1 MRVLSVV
8 AAGRQ
13 RNLWDNARRK
23 VRYMVKALLVLLCL
37 VAFLALI
44 WWAASAPA
52 QGPGGALARK
62 FGRRGGWS
70 GL

>member
-1 MRVLSVV
+1 
-8 AAGRQ
+8 
-13 RNLWDNARRK
+13 
-23 VRYMVKALLVLLCL
+23 MVKAILVLLCL

-44 WWAASAPA
+44 CWAASAPA
-52 QGPGGALARK
+52 KGPGGALARK

>member
-1 MRVLSVV
+1 MI
-8 AAGRQ
+8 
-13 RNLWDNARRK
+13 
-23 VRYMVKALLVLLCL
+23 KALLVLLCL
-37 VAFLALI
+37 VAFLAVV

-62 FGRRGGWS
+62 FVKGGGWS